1 MAEFRL
7 KVPDELLYSMQ
18 AKLGG
23 AKMTE
28 IARDAL
34 SLLNWA
40 LEEKARGRVVLS
52 GTEDGEKLI
61 RISFPSLDRVQSVQA
76 AQPS

>member
-7 KVPDELLYSMQ
+7 KVPDELFYSMQ

-40 LEEKARGRVVLS
+40 ADERVRGRVVLS
-52 GTEDGEKLI
+52 GTEDGEKLT
-61 RISFPSLDRVQSVQA
+61 RITLPSLDRVRA
-76 AQPS
+76 TG

>member
-18 AKLGG
+18 AKMGG
-23 AKMTE
+23 AKMTD

-34 SLLNWA
+34 GLLDWA
-40 LEEKARGRVVLS
+40 LDERARGRVVMS
-52 GTEDGEKLI
+52 GTTDGDKLM
-61 RISFPSLDRVQSVQA
+61 RITLPSLDRVRQSV
-76 AQPS
+76 

>member
-7 KVPDELLYSMQ
+7 RVPDELLYSMK

-34 SLLNWA
+34 GLLNWA
-40 LEEKARGRVVLS
+40 VDERLRGRVVLS
-52 GTEDGEKLI
+52 GTEDGEKLT
-61 RISFPSLDRVQSVQA
+61 RITLPSLDRITPTV
-76 AQPS
+76 

>member
-7 KVPDELLYSMQ
+7 KVPDELLHSMQ

-34 SLLNWA
+34 GLLNWA
-40 LEEKARGRVVLS
+40 LDERARGRFVLS

-61 RISFPSLDRVQSVQA
+61 RITLPSLDRIHPVSG
-76 AQPS
+76 P